1 MSLQH
6 ESIPPLRTEPPRK
19 VLLCVEPTPFNYIS
33 GYANRFQEMLKYLKQ
48 AGDDVSIFT
57 ADSDPNPPKSFLGF
71 PILTHRGFGLP
82 LYNQVTITFD
92 LAGGIPK
99 LLKSFRPD
107 LLHVSTPSAMVIAAT
122 LWASIFKVPLVMSY
136 HTDLVGYFKA
146 YLKVPGAG
154 KLAELLL
161 KFFLSRADL
170 VLCTSP
176 QLKEEMI
183 KLGITHV
190 DVWQK
195 GINTETFNP
204 SFRDESTREFLSAGH
219 PEAPLLLYV
228 GRLGTEK
235 KLERLKVVLDRNPGC
250 RLAFV
255 GKGPAE
261 EALKKHFEG
270 YPVVFAGQ
278 MTGTSLSLPHN
289 CCSFALS

>member
-1 MSLQH
+1 MSLRH

-195 GINTETFNP
+195 GINTE
-204 SFRDESTREFLSAGH
+204 
-219 PEAPLLLYV
+219 V
-228 GRLGTEK
+228 GT
-235 KLERLKVVLDRNPGC
+235 VVLFCQCCTFDNHSCVVHC
-250 RLAFV
+250 RHSTLRSATRAPANFSRRVTSKRRCYFTSDVLAQRKSWSV
-255 GKGPAE
+255 
-261 EALKKHFEG
+261 
-270 YPVVFAGQ
+270 
-278 MTGTSLSLPHN
+278 
-289 CCSFALS
+289 